1 VGPFT
6 RAFAEHIRWHSAK
19 APSLPS
25 ARWTSTRQRDRQRAP
40 LSVPLPRALGD
51 TRQRLLLC
59 RAPRPQHLAKRLY
72 RYPGVPSLTSA
83 MTLTV
88 DKVTRL
94 PFFNCF
100 CYSIQTNKR
109 YITYIIETT
118 YFTKNTNFTSFSQT
132 WLCSYQDSPT

>member
-1 VGPFT
+1 
-6 RAFAEHIRWHSAK
+6 
-19 APSLPS
+19 
-25 ARWTSTRQRDRQRAP
+25 
-40 LSVPLPRALGD
+40 
-51 TRQRLLLC
+51 
-59 RAPRPQHLAKRLY
+59 
-72 RYPGVPSLTSA
+72 LTSA

-118 YFTKNTNFTSFSQT
+118 YFTKKHKFHKFFTNMAMFIPRFTNISITQ
-132 WLCSYQDSPT
+132 L